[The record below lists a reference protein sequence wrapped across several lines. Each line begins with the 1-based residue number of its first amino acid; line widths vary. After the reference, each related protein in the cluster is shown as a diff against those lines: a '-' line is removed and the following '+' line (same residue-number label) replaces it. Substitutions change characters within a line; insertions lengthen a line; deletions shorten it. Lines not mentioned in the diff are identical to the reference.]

1 MKSSNLVTT
10 SMLAEHLED
19 PDWIIIDCR
28 FNLKF
33 PEKGEKDYQEEHILG
48 ALYVHL
54 DRDLAGPVQKGRS
67 GRHPLPD
74 PQTCIQ
80 TFSSLGI
87 NDGKQV
93 VAYDDSGGA
102 IAARLWWML
111 QWLGH
116 EKSMLLDGGWEQ
128 WKHEE
133 RPCSGKRE
141 SERKGEFNAK
151 SPKPWIFDAEQISPS
166 MKNGEILLLDVRNSS
181 RFRGEKE
188 PIDPIAGHIPGAKN
202 EPFQVNLD
210 SNGLWKKGKDLRRQ
224 YLERFPELEQKK
236 CVIYCGSG
244 VTACHTFFALKEA
257 GFNNH
262 SIYPGSWSEW
272 ITDPSRPIAVGEE

>member
-1 MKSSNLVTT
+1 M
-10 SMLAEHLED
+10 
-19 PDWIIIDCR
+19 
-28 FNLKF
+28 
-33 PEKGEKDYQEEHILG
+33 
-48 ALYVHL
+48 
-54 DRDLAGPVQKGRS
+54 
-67 GRHPLPD
+67 
-74 PQTCIQ
+74 
-80 TFSSLGI
+80 
-87 NDGKQV
+87 

-128 WKHEE
+128 WKQEE

-141 SERKGEFNAK
+141 PELKGEFNAK

-262 SIYPGSWSEW
+262 SIATIIRLKEISVFFSCVFYDSVVRNLFHFSKLYQ
-272 ITDPSRPIAVGEE
+272 IIAPHKNVLYL